1 MAEQQRELLDAH
13 LAGERVM
20 ALDGTYEG
28 LKAAIVDWALPGGGE
43 PEFEAAVPDIIR
55 LAEARFDRELRTSNM
70 IGTSLIETDDLLI
83 GVPDDCLEVILL
95 SPWSPDRAQYSSM
108 DSLTLAQEV
117 ANRLAT
123 GNPRGFTIMDGG
135 LRPVPAPLGMTKYE
149 LVYYRSVSRLNDDD
163 QPTNWILQTA
173 PDLYLYASLAAA
185 AAYLKNPE
193 EIGVWAQSAADMI
206 DKINE
211 RSLRAEYARGKP
223 LVRSISLDW

>member
-1 MAEQQRELLDAH
+1 
-13 LAGERVM
+13 M
-20 ALDGTYEG
+20 ALDGTYSG
-28 LKAAIVDWALPGGGE
+28 LKQSIIDFALPGGAE
-43 PEFEAAVPDIIR
+43 PEFEAAIPDMIR

-70 IGTSLIETDDLLI
+70 IGTSLIETSDIVI
-83 GVPDDCLEVILL
+83 GVPDDCLEVILM
-95 SPWSPDRAQYSSM
+95 SPWSPSVAQYSQM

-117 ANRLAT
+117 KQRILT
-123 GNPRGFTIMDGG
+123 GEPRGFALMDGG
-135 LRPVPAPLGMTKYE
+135 IRIVPPPLGLTKYE
-149 LVYYRSVSRLNDDD
+149 LVYYRSVSRLDDI
-163 QPTNWILQTA
+163 QYTNWILQTA

-211 RSLRAEYARGKP
+211 RSLRSEYARGKP